1 MELSIGLIGFGNVG
15 KALARLIIDKKNLLR
30 ERYDLNISIMGIA
43 TRSSGIAIDE
53 HGLDLSRTLEMAD
66 QKALGRLHAGAP
78 ISDTVK
84 FIQTVP
90 AAVIVELSTLNA
102 ETGQPALDHIRLAL
116 QLRRHVV
123 SANKGPVA
131 VAYRALREAAEKY
144 QRAFL
149 FESTV
154 MDGTP
159 IFSMARQ
166 SLPAIEIQ
174 RIRGILNSTTN
185 SILTRME
192 SGASFAEAV
201 KEMQEAGIAEADPS
215 NDIDGWD
222 AAAKIAILASVLMDG
237 DVHPTDVHRIGIG
250 GLTTEELQL
259 AQREGRRIKLVC
271 EAHRDGE
278 TIRASVRPTALPGS
292 DPLSQAEGTA
302 NIISFETDAIPY
314 LVIHEEG
321 GGPLATA
328 YGVLADLI
336 HIARGTYQ

>member
-1 MELSIGLIGFGNVG
+1 
-15 KALARLIIDKKNLLR
+15 
-30 ERYDLNISIMGIA
+30 
-43 TRSSGIAIDE
+43 
-53 HGLDLSRTLEMAD
+53 
-66 QKALGRLHAGAP
+66 
-78 ISDTVK
+78 VK

>member
-15 KALARLIIDKKNLLR
+15 KALAGLIMQKKALLR

-43 TRSSGIAIDE
+43 TGRSGIAIDE
-53 HGLDLSRTLEMAD
+53 HGLDLTRTLEMAER
-66 QKALGRLHAGAP
+66 KSLSSLHVGAP

-84 FIQTVP
+84 FIQAVP
-90 AAVIVELSTLNA
+90 STVIVELSTLNA
-102 ETGQPALDHIRLAL
+102 ETGQPALDYIRLAL

-131 VAYRALREAAEKY
+131 VAYRALRDLADKY

-166 SLPAIEIQ
+166 SLPAVEIH

-192 SGASFAEAV
+192 SGTSFAEAV
-201 KEMQEAGIAEADPS
+201 KEMQDAGIAEADPT

-222 AAAKIAILASVLMDG
+222 AAAKIAILASVLMDS
-237 DVHPTDVHRIGIG
+237 DVRPTDVNRVGIG
-250 GLTTEELQL
+250 GLTVEEIQV
-259 AQREGRRIKLVC
+259 AARDGKRIKLVC
-271 EAHRDGE
+271 EAVRDGA
-278 TIRASVRPTALPGS
+278 TVRASVRPTALPES
-292 DPLSQAEGTA
+292 DPLSRVEGTDSVV
-302 NIISFETDAIPY
+302 SFETDAIPY
-314 LVIHEEG
+314 LAIHEEG

-336 HIARGTYQ
+336 NIARGTYR